1 MMHQPCKEEFSD
13 WPNGLL
19 SIGTF
24 GNSNLRQ
31 SENFSTQHVENTT
44 PEDIEE
50 VDKQLIR
57 LLLNKQISL
66 DSSFPGESEKQ
77 NLSVEKFL
85 DRLREDE
92 KKTDES
98 TQNLLENKD
107 RYLQRA
113 TSIVHRGGNTDIRSD
128 KKKTGI
134 GKKSLSFLL
143 KKVFVCRGGF
153 APGPVLRD
161 PIPDPKLDS
170 RMEKILR
177 AMLHKKIYPQR
188 PSPKTTS
195 KKYLDMSE
203 TDNSDEEECEE
214 ASHSSKWVKTDS
226 EWDGDIFAMACCANR
241 VTAQ

>member
-13 WPNGLL
+13 WPNSLL

-24 GNSNLRQ
+24 GNSNLKQ
-31 SENFSTQHVENTT
+31 PENFSTQHVENTT

-66 DSSFPGESEKQ
+66 DSSFPGESETQ

-85 DRLREDE
+85 DCLREDE

-98 TQNLLENKD
+98 TRNLLENKD

-113 TSIVHRGGNTDIRSD
+113 TSIVHRGGNADIRSD
-128 KKKTGI
+128 KKKNGI
-134 GKKSLSFLL
+134 GKRSLSFLL

-153 APGPVLRD
+153 APRPVLRD
-161 PIPDPKLDS
+161 PLPDPKLDS
-170 RMEKILR
+170 RMEK
-177 AMLHKKIYPQR
+177 
-188 PSPKTTS
+188 
-195 KKYLDMSE
+195 
-203 TDNSDEEECEE
+203 
-214 ASHSSKWVKTDS
+214 V
-226 EWDGDIFAMACCANR
+226 
-241 VTAQ
+241 